1 MVEALTGKKFD
12 WTKPDSTKIL
22 SDVLETD
29 YEQLFDMK
37 FNSPLYAG
45 LKLNP
50 STKMA
55 EPLKESEI
63 KILTPADRCTY
74 PLNKIKKLAD
84 LKDIGVEDIG
94 SLEVKEATLRNG
106 KLNLVVP
113 APAKLTTRISNTAIT
128 RAIFDFVIPAPR
140 RNPGWTPPGAAW
152 RDMGDFFKDVTEFND
167 PIQGAVANCYFIAAL
182 SAIAWADPYSIIHR
196 NRATGPGETDRVNA
210 IQFYSKS
217 SGHNGPT
224 GLVEVTDKTL
234 VDSSNN
240 PIYCHSGDNGEIWPA
255 LYEKAFAKWT
265 TGDTTDLP
273 DITQTAYGD
282 CVAATAQINN
292 KTPLYYDTGSR
303 TPDQLFTIVRSNSVI
318 FKTIYP
324 MTAWTPASGPPFEG
338 ANIVAN
344 HCYTVLGWATR
355 NGNNYI
361 VLRNP
366 WRIVEPSGLNTI
378 QGVVTFFDQTFWRP
392 INTIAND
399 GIFALEMGAFKI
411 FFAGLG
417 VAK

>member
-1 MVEALTGKKFD
+1 
-12 WTKPDSTKIL
+12 
-22 SDVLETD
+22 
-29 YEQLFDMK
+29 MK
-37 FNSPLYAG
+37 YDSPLYAG

-50 STKMA
+50 TTKLA
-55 EPLKESEI
+55 ERLKDSEI

-84 LKDIGVEDIG
+84 LKDVGVEDIG

-106 KLNLVVP
+106 FLNLVVP
-113 APAKLTTRISNTAIT
+113 APPKLTTKISNTAIT
-128 RAIFDFVIPAPR
+128 KAIFDLVFPAQL
-140 RNPGWTPPGAAW
+140 RNPGWTPPGANW

-167 PIQGAVANCYFIAAL
+167 PIQGAVANCYLIGSL

-196 NRATGPGETDRVNA
+196 NRATGPGEADRVNA
-210 IQFYSKS
+210 VQFYSKN

-234 VDSSNN
+234 VDSSNK
-240 PIYCHSGDNGEIWPA
+240 PIYCHSRDNGEIWPA
-255 LYEKAFAKWT
+255 VYEKAFAKWT

-273 DITQTAYGD
+273 DITQTAFGD
-282 CVAATAQINN
+282 CVATIAQITN
-292 KTPLYYDTGSR
+292 KTPYYYYTNSR
-303 TPDQLFTIVRSNSVI
+303 TPDQLFTIVRSNSVSS
-318 FKTIYP
+318 KTIYP
-324 MTAWTPASGPPFEG
+324 MTAWTPATGPDFG
-338 ANIVAN
+338 SANIVAN

-355 NGNNYI
+355 NGVNYI

-366 WRIVEPSGLNTI
+366 WGIVEPSGLNTI
-378 QGVVTFFDQTFWRP
+378 QGVVTFFDQSFWRP

-399 GIFALEMGAFKI
+399 GVFAFEMGAFKT